1 MVVLI
6 HFAAPWELTDEKTGR
21 VLRGWSLQFISPYSE
36 TRDGAL
42 GYRGTKTSIRD
53 ESCFVELAKL
63 TLPVMAELV
72 LEAKPD
78 KDGKLTAT
86 VVGIKNPRPV
96 QLFKPAQAA
105 A

>member
-1 MVVLI
+1 MNVLI
-6 HFAAPWELTDEKTGR
+6 HFAAPWELTDEKTGKQ
-21 VLRGWSLQFISPYSE
+21 LRGWSLQFISPYTE

-53 ESCFVELAKL
+53 EKVFADLGKL
-63 TLPVMAELV
+63 ELPVMAELM

-86 VVGIKNPRPV
+86 VCGVKNARPV
-96 QLFKPAQAA
+96 KLFQPAA
-105 A
+105 